1 MTIRILF
8 LTPDLPYPPHQGA
21 AIRTFNLIKNLSPHY
36 EVHLLSFAQEGHASD
51 VIGPLAAH
59 CREIVTVSPPVRS
72 PTNRAVSVLFSAQ
85 PDMALRLPSLEFSNQ
100 LRMWLQRERF
110 DFVQVEAIEM
120 AQYGLTAKQSG
131 LPSSPPL
138 VVFDDIN
145 AEYVLQRRAFETD
158 VTHPG
163 RWAGAFYSLIQWQKL
178 RRYEAEVCSQ
188 LDKVVAVSQ
197 ADAQAL
203 QHLVPGLEPSVVPN
217 GVDSTYYSPADTEK
231 ESDTAIVFTGKMDFR
246 PNVDAV
252 LWFAERVLPLVRQ
265 EVPEVHFKVVGRN
278 PHRRLQPLKGTPAI
292 TLTGY
297 VEDTRPYIAEA
308 GVYVVPL
315 RVGGGTRL
323 KVLEAMSMGKA
334 IVCTSLG
341 CEGIDA
347 TRDRDLVIADEP
359 TSFAERV
366 VHLIRDRRRRRE
378 LGLAARRL
386 VEARH
391 DWRHIVPLLEQV
403 YEE

>member
-1 MTIRILF
+1 MTSRILF

-21 AIRTFNLIKNLSPHY
+21 AIRTYNLIKNLSPQY
-36 EVHLLSFAQEGHASD
+36 EIHLLSFVQEGPASD
-51 VIGPLAAH
+51 RTGPLAAH
-59 CREIVTVSPPVRS
+59 CRDIVTVPPPVRS
-72 PTNRAVSVLFSAQ
+72 ASKRAISVLCSAQ
-85 PDMALRLPSLEFSNQ
+85 PDMALRLPSSEFSHQ
-100 LRMWLQRERF
+100 LRLWLDRERF

-120 AQYGLTAKQSG
+120 AQYGLATKKSG
-131 LPSSPPL
+131 LPSPPL

-158 VTHPG
+158 IKHPS
-163 RWAGAFYSLIQWQKL
+163 RWLGAFYSLIQWEKL
-178 RRYEAEVCSQ
+178 RRYEAQVCRQ
-188 LDKVVAVSQ
+188 VDKVVAVSQ

-203 QHLVPGLEPSVVPN
+203 QRLVAGLEPTVVPN
-217 GVDSTYYSPADTEK
+217 GVDSSYYSPADTDH
-231 ESDTAIVFTGKMDFR
+231 ESDTTMVFTGKMDFR

-252 LWFAERVLPLVRQ
+252 LWFAKEVLPLVRQ
-265 EVPEVHFKVVGRN
+265 EVPEVEFKVVGRN
-278 PHRRLQPLKGTPAI
+278 PHQRLHSLKGTPGI
-292 TLTGY
+292 TMTGY

-347 TRDRDLVIADEP
+347 TRDRDLLITDDP

-366 VHLIRDRRRRRE
+366 VYLMRDRERRRE
-378 LGLAARRL
+378 MGLAARRL